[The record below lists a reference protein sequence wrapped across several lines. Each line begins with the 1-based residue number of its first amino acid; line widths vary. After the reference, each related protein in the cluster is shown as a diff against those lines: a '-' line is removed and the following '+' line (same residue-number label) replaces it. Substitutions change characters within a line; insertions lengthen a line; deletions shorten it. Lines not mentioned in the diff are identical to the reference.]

1 MHPSEDDLILKFYG
15 EHSADE
21 DARIEQHVRSCP
33 TCRQAWTE
41 LSDTLKLVDSAA
53 VPEPPEGFERVMW
66 AKVQQAL
73 PAPRAARWTWRQL
86 VPAAS
91 LAAVVVAL
99 VSFGYAHRTVPVSPQ
114 PTQRPVA
121 ARSGDATRTRERVL
135 LTALDSHFEQTE
147 LLLVELLNAPQD
159 DSDELTFERTS
170 AEDLVASG
178 RLYRMTAEQIG
189 KARLAAMLDELEP
202 VLVDVARSPEKAN
215 RKDVQSLRSQIDDQD
230 LLFKV
235 RVAAGEVRERQQEI
249 NTTTHEGSL

>member
-15 EHSADE
+15 EHSTDE
-21 DARIEQHVRSCP
+21 TARIEQHLRTCP
-33 TCRQAWTE
+33 TCRDAWTE

-53 VPEPPEGFERVMW
+53 VPEPPDGFERVMW

-114 PTQRPVA
+114 PTQSPV

-159 DSDELTFERTS
+159 DSGELTFERTT
-170 AEDLVASG
+170 ADDLVASG
-178 RLYRMTAEQIG
+178 RLYRLTAEQIG
-189 KARLAAMLDELEP
+189 KGRLAAMLDELEP
-202 VLVDVARSPEKAN
+202 VLVEVARSPEKSN
-215 RKDVQSLRSQIDDQD
+215 RKDLQSLRSQIDDRD

-249 NTTTHEGSL
+249 TTTTHEGSL